1 MTKAADEER
10 GERSIEYV
18 SLRKLRAD
26 PRNPK
31 AHAGEAIEHS
41 VGRFGFVEPIVVDE
55 RTGYIASGHGRV
67 ETLTR
72 MRVDQK
78 AAPKGVRVTS
88 KGDWLVPVVKGWESS
103 SDAEAGAALIAFNR
117 TTELGGWV
125 DEALL
130 DLLQEI
136 EDADALGF
144 SGEEI
149 ADLEAQVAADA
160 AGKAK
165 RADVDD
171 VPELRRVAR
180 SRPGDVWLLGE
191 HRVICGD
198 ATDPEVYA
206 ALLGSERPDVMW
218 TDPPYGVEYVGK
230 TKDALR
236 IQNDGAGGLA
246 ALLTDAF
253 AAAVPALRSGAPV
266 YIAHADSERVTFE
279 AAARSAGIDV
289 RQNLVWVKNTLVLG
303 RSDYH
308 YRHEP
313 ILYGFTKAAAKQ
325 GRLGRG
331 GARWYGSNAETTTIA
346 EAVPARKRRDT
357 ATLAEV
363 AQAIL
368 DGTFD
373 ALEVDP
379 VELVEALLGG
389 GSGST
394 VFEVAKPAASREHPT
409 MKPTGLI
416 KAHLGNSARAK
427 DLVLDPFG
435 GSGSTLIAA
444 DVLGMRARL
453 IELDPIYVDAI
464 VDRWEAV
471 TGKKAR
477 RA

>member
-1 MTKAADEER
+1 MAEVDPR
-10 GERSIEYV
+10 HVEYV

-31 AHAGEAIEHS
+31 AHHAESIENS
-41 VGRFGFVEPIVVDE
+41 ISRFGFVEPIVVDE
-55 RTGYIASGHGRV
+55 RTGFIASGHGRV

-72 MRVDQK
+72 MRVDKK
-78 AAPKGVRVTS
+78 AAPKGVKVTS
-88 KGDWLVPVVKGWESS
+88 KGDWLVPVVKGWESA

-136 EDADALGF
+136 EDAEGLGF
-144 SGEEI
+144 DDEAL
-149 ADLEAQVAADA
+149 ADLESQVAAA
-160 AGKAK
+160 AASNQK

-171 VPELRRVAR
+171 VPELRKVAR
-180 SRPGDVWLLGE
+180 SRPGDLWLLGD
-191 HRVICGD
+191 HRVLCGD
-198 ATDPEVYA
+198 ATDPGAYE
-206 ALLGSERPDVMW
+206 ALLEGARADVMW

-236 IQNDGAGGLA
+236 IQNDAAAGLA
-246 ALLTDAF
+246 ALLGDSLP
-253 AAAVPALRSGAPV
+253 AAVAALRAGAPV

-279 AAARSAGIDV
+279 GAARAAGIAV

-313 ILYGFTKAAAKQ
+313 ILYGFTPAGKAG

-331 GARWYGSNAETTTIA
+331 GKRWYGSNAETTAIA
-346 EAVPARKRRDT
+346 AAVPARRKRDT

-368 DGTFD
+368 DGTFE

-379 VELVEALLGG
+379 VDLVEALMGG

-409 MKPTGLI
+409 MKPTALI
-416 KAHLGNSARAK
+416 KAHLSNSARAR

-453 IELDPIYVDAI
+453 LELDPLYVDAI

-471 TGKKAR
+471 TGKKAK

>member
-1 MTKAADEER
+1 MSEQPS
-10 GERSIEYV
+10 ERSIEYV

-72 MRVDQK
+72 MRVDKK

-88 KGDWLVPVVKGWESS
+88 KGDWLVPVVKGWESA

-144 SGEEI
+144 DGETI
-149 ADLEAQVAADA
+149 ADLEAAVAADA

-171 VPELRRVAR
+171 VPELRKVAR
-180 SRPGDVWLLGE
+180 SRPGDVWLLGD
-191 HRVICGD
+191 HRVLCGD
-198 ATDPEVYA
+198 ATDPAAYA

-253 AAAVPALRSGAPV
+253 AAAVPALRAGAPV

-279 AAARSAGIDV
+279 AAARAAGIDV

-313 ILYGFTKAAAKQ
+313 ILYGFTPAGKKQ

-331 GARWYGSNAETTTIA
+331 GSRWYGGNAETTTIA
-346 EAVPARKRRDT
+346 AAVPSRKRRDT
-357 ATLAEV
+357 ATLEEV
-363 AQAIL
+363 ARAIL
-368 DGTFD
+368 EGTFD

-389 GSGST
+389 GAGST
-394 VFEVAKPAASREHPT
+394 VFEVAKPSASREHPT

-416 KAHLGNSARAK
+416 KAHLGNSARAR

-471 TGKKAR
+471 TGKKAK

>member
-1 MTKAADEER
+1 MS
-10 GERSIEYV
+10 ERSIEYV

-31 AHAGEAIEHS
+31 AHAAEAIEHS
-41 VGRFGFVEPIVVDE
+41 VDRFGFVEPIVVDG
-55 RTGYIASGHGRV
+55 RTGFIASGHGRV

-72 MRVDQK
+72 MRVDK
-78 AAPKGVRVTS
+78 KGAPKGVRVS
-88 KGDWLVPVVKGWESS
+88 PKGDWLVPVVTGWESS

-136 EDADALGF
+136 DDADGLGF
-144 SGEEI
+144 DSEAL
-149 ADLEAQVAADA
+149 ADLEASVAADRA
-160 AGKAK
+160 SAEK

-171 VPELRRVAR
+171 VPELRKVAR

-198 ATDPEVYA
+198 ATEA
-206 ALLGSERPDVMW
+206 ATYDALMGGSVADVMW

-230 TKDALR
+230 TKEALR
-236 IQNDGAGGLA
+236 IQNDGAAGLA
-246 ALLTDAF
+246 ALLADSF
-253 AAAVPALRSGAPV
+253 PLAVGALRSGAPV
-266 YIAHADSERVTFE
+266 YIAHADSERITFE
-279 AAARSAGIDV
+279 QAAEAAGVGI
-289 RQNLVWVKNTLVLG
+289 RQNLVWVKNAMVLG

-313 ILYGFTKAAAKQ
+313 ILYGFTAAAKNQ

-331 GARWYGSNAETTTIA
+331 GKRWYGNNAETTVVA
-346 EAVPARKRRDT
+346 AAVPARRKRST

-363 AQAIL
+363 ATAIL
-368 DGTFD
+368 EGTFD

-379 VELVEALLGG
+379 VDLVEALLGG

-394 VFEVAKPAASREHPT
+394 VFEVAKPSASREHPT

-416 KAHLGNSARAK
+416 KAHLANSARAK
-427 DLVLDPFG
+427 DVVLDPFG

-444 DVLGMRARL
+444 DVLGMQARL

>member
-1 MTKAADEER
+1 MTVADQPA
-10 GERSIEYV
+10 ERSIEYV
-18 SLRKLRAD
+18 SLKKLRAD

-72 MRVDQK
+72 MRVDKK
-78 AAPKGVRVTS
+78 AAPSGVRVTS
-88 KGDWLVPVVKGWESS
+88 KGDWLVPVVKGWGSKT
-103 SDAEAGAALIAFNR
+103 DAEAGAALIAFNR

-136 EDADALGF
+136 DDADGLGFGEDAL
-144 SGEEI
+144 
-149 ADLEAQVAADA
+149 ADLEASVAAEA
-160 AGKAK
+160 AGKVK

-171 VPELRRVAR
+171 VPELRKVAR
-180 SRPGDVWLLGE
+180 SRLGDVWILGD

-198 ATDPEVYA
+198 STDAATYA

-230 TKDALR
+230 TKDALT
-236 IQNDGAGGLA
+236 IQNDGAAGLA
-246 ALLTDAF
+246 ALLGDALPC
-253 AAAVPALRSGAPV
+253 AVAALRSGAPV
-266 YIAHADSERVTFE
+266 YIAHADSERITFE
-279 AAARSAGIDV
+279 QSARAAGIDV
-289 RQNLVWVKNTLVLG
+289 RQNLVWVKNAMVLG

-313 ILYGFTKAAAKQ
+313 ILYGFTPAGKGQ

-331 GARWYGSNAETTTIA
+331 GKRWYGGNAETTTLA
-346 EAVPARKRRDT
+346 AAVPSRKRRAA
-357 ATLAEV
+357 ATLVELCK
-363 AQAIL
+363 AII
-368 DGTFD
+368 DGT
-373 ALEVDP
+373 AELGEVDP
-379 VELVEALLGG
+379 VELVEALLGD

-394 VFEVAKPAASREHPT
+394 VFEVAKPAANREHPT

-416 KAHLGNSARAK
+416 KAHLSNSARAK
-427 DLVLDPFG
+427 DTVLDPFG

-471 TGKKAR
+471 TGKKAK